1 MSKIHKRHKQGFIFR
16 KLLGT
21 LVFSCILTAVLS
33 VFFICLTSA
42 DVYANRIADEMIQ
55 RARAVSRIVSR
66 YQTGQLSYDS
76 FIDIAIREQHGADVY
91 IIDQSGVLQ
100 ISTDTSGAQ
109 ANMLDESLT
118 QQAMEVLLSGETRV
132 WIDWRA
138 SHTLV
143 VGTPVADNMMR
154 VTGVVLMTKQAKDV
168 FASLRGLILTILL
181 SCIIASL
188 VTIVPAYFAS
198 KRMAKP
204 IQQMTAVSILMA
216 SGDFSARADESA
228 DGEVGQLGSALN
240 HLSQRLEKNINDLTL
255 TRNQLRET
263 LEGLHEG
270 VISLDAEGEIIFCN
284 RAALAIFDCLS
295 AASLKSCLP
304 NLEEASHNAVET
316 RESQKILM
324 SFGEKRLLLV
334 VSRSQ
339 VTSDRAPGTVVV
351 VQDVTESERLEQT
364 RRDYVANVSHELR
377 TPIASIR
384 SLAETLNDD
393 LVKNDEDRTRY
404 YGYILRESL
413 RLSRL
418 INDLLELSRLQSGTV
433 ALEAKPFDLAE
444 LMRDVSD
451 QYSVTAG
458 YSGISVSLDEP
469 EDARLLAISNRDR
482 IEQVLVAL
490 MDNAIKFASDEGQVT
505 LRYIEEKNRYW
516 VLVRNTGN
524 IAETDLP
531 HIFDRFYKSDTAHAD
546 HAGTG
551 LGLAIVKEIMDHL
564 GETIL
569 AENDGDSALF
579 RFTVAKAGET
589 A

>member
-1 MSKIHKRHKQGFIFR
+1 MSKARKRSKKGFIFR

-21 LVFSCILTAVLS
+21 LIFSCILTAVLS

-100 ISTDTSGAQ
+100 ISTETSGAQ
-109 ANMLDESLT
+109 ADKLDERLT
-118 QQAMEVLLSGETRV
+118 QQAMEVLLSGESRV

-143 VGTPVADNMMR
+143 VGTPVADNMLR
-154 VTGVVLMTKQAKDV
+154 ITGVVLMTKQAKDV

-188 VTIVPAYFAS
+188 VTIIPAYFAS

-216 SGDFSARADESA
+216 SGDFSARAEDGA

-270 VISLDAEGEIIFCN
+270 VISLDSEGRIIFYN
-284 RAALAIFDCLS
+284 RAALSIFECFS
-295 AASLKSCLP
+295 AEALKNCLP
-304 NLEEASHNAVET
+304 DLEEARRNAVET
-316 RESQKILM
+316 RESQKKLM
-324 SFGEKRLLLV
+324 SYGEKRLLLM

-339 VTSDRAPGTVVV
+339 LSNDYAPGTVVV

-433 ALEAKPFDLAE
+433 ALEAMPFDLAE
-444 LMRDVSD
+444 LMREVADRF
-451 QYSVTAG
+451 SVTAG
-458 YSGISVSLDEP
+458 YSGISVSLDMP
-469 EDARLLAISNRDR
+469 DDVRLPALSNRDR
-482 IEQVLVAL
+482 IDQAMVAL
-490 MDNAIKFASDEGQVT
+490 MDNAIKFASDEGHVVMSF
-505 LRYIEEKNRYW
+505 REEEKHYW
-516 VLVRNTGN
+516 VFIRNTGN
-524 IAETDLP
+524 IAESDLP
-531 HIFDRFYKSDTAHAD
+531 HIFERFYKSDTAHAD

-551 LGLAIVKEIMDHL
+551 LGLAIVKELMDRL

-569 AENDGDSALF
+569 AENDGESTVF
-579 RFTVAKAGET
+579 RFTVTKAEGT